1 LKIRLERV
9 DDTTAGDPIEA
20 RRFPFTLG
28 QAKSCD
34 LRIVAKGVWDKH
46 LILQDDGEKGITATP
61 CSDALVIIN
70 GVSQGKTVR
79 LKHGDLM
86 GLGAAKLRFWLA
98 PLGQADRSAFEA
110 LVWAALLL
118 LGLSQV
124 AVIGWLLK

>member
-9 DDTTAGDPIEA
+9 DGIAAGDPIEA

-34 LRIVAKGVWDKH
+34 FQIVAKGVWDTH
-46 LILQDDGEKGITATP
+46 LILDNAGEKGITATP
-61 CSDALVIIN
+61 ISDALIMIN

-79 LKHGDLM
+79 LKHGDLL

-98 PLGQADRSAFEA
+98 PLGQTDRSVSEA
-110 LVWAALLL
+110 LIWIALLL
-118 LGLSQV
+118 LVLGQV
-124 AVIGWLLK
+124 AAIAWLLK

>member
-1 LKIRLERV
+1 
-9 DDTTAGDPIEA
+9 
-20 RRFPFTLG
+20 
-28 QAKSCD
+28 
-34 LRIVAKGVWDKH
+34 
-46 LILQDDGEKGITATP
+46 
-61 CSDALVIIN
+61 VIIN

-110 LVWAALLL
+110 LIWAALLL